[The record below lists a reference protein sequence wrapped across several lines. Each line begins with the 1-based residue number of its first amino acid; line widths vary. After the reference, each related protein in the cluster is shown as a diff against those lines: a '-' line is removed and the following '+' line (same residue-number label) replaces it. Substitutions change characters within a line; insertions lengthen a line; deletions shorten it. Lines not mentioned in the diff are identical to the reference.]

1 MKGAGKQ
8 MNITEKIN
16 GTHTVIAN
24 FADKVVLAYNP
35 YAAEPYVVWYLDND
49 GDQYCG
55 VYTDNIHFAR
65 HKFCER
71 VVSCTAIGDF
81 IRNGC

>member
-1 MKGAGKQ
+1 

-35 YAAEPYVVWYLDND
+35 YAAEP
-49 GDQYCG
+49 YCG